1 MQFISQVALKPDGGK
16 WTFSIITE
24 KVLISIFSALYLSQ
38 HLLFSEVTQ
47 PFERNQK
54 VNKGLTPSGSI
65 VETAHT
71 GVNPCINQ
79 SFEIIQKFFDTIGSY
94 MLWIQKIPKI
104 QKNPE
109 NIESGFQNPD
119 PEFRI
124 PENFD
129 LKFS

>member
-1 MQFISQVALKPDGGK
+1 M
-16 WTFSIITE
+16 E
-24 KVLISIFSALYLSQ
+24 
-38 HLLFSEVTQ
+38 
-47 PFERNQK
+47 
-54 VNKGLTPSGSI
+54 GLPLTL
-65 VETAHT
+65 HT

-104 QKNPE
+104 PKNPE